1 MMVRLYSVV
10 GYYDPSGTPVLNQLE
25 PANVRNQCGFVTYSC
40 TNLTILNDF
49 LKKLDRNGCIVDR
62 VFLIT

>member
-49 LKKLDRNGCIVDR
+49 
-62 VFLIT
+62 F